1 MYWMLLR
8 HLGINDS
15 CEWILCQRNG
25 RSPENS
31 TRISQ
36 TEDRYI
42 FLSKLSTMPVID
54 LYILTS
60 SSMLQHLKGKEA
72 KYNKEYH
79 CKDSGRGT
87 YSLHYD
93 FFLELFVL
101 IGEIQMDILLCEQT

>member
-1 MYWMLLR
+1 MIHVNGYYVKEMAAPLR
-8 HLGINDS
+8 TLQGYHRQRIVIYFYQNYP
-15 CEWILCQRNG
+15 LC
-25 RSPENS
+25 
-31 TRISQ
+31 
-36 TEDRYI
+36 
-42 FLSKLSTMPVID
+42 LSLTC
-54 LYILTS
+54 ILTS

-87 YSLHYD
+87 YSLLYY